1 MNLFDW
7 GKGYIKNMSIMDM
20 GMLKICL
27 FSIGVIVG
35 ILLPANVTSMAL
47 NIAIVIFAVTII
59 LILYKML
66 KFAKNSK

>member
-47 NIAIVIFAVTII
+47 NIVIVIFAITII